1 MKINL
6 IKIILLIVGMN
17 LIACNNIVLK
27 KYTIETPP
35 FKLGEGEYS
44 LNIYEI
50 KYPNTLEEK
59 ETFFNELD
67 IFVNKIFIQEK
78 KYTLLLSE
86 EYYKDYDR
94 LKLKGILK
102 EEEIF
107 EKTASSL
114 TKSEREELEKIT
126 NEKVERHENTVQKY
140 LNLQVYHFKKVL
152 GYDDY
157 DPNAVYT
164 ELYKENIINELK
176 KKRQNTIL
184 ISEKID
190 VTYLVNIEEAYNGDE
205 SIILK
210 EDEYY
215 YTKNINFIE
224 KRVFSDIINNYT
236 NPIYIKNIAKDDL
249 NILIDKK
256 ENIKSSCI
264 IIYNDFFKGYRYNKN
279 TYYFFLGGLETVQ
292 EYENYQFTIDIC
304 LKSFEEILESE
315 EEYTLMNFIGGK

>member
-140 LNLQVYHFKKVL
+140 LNLQVYHLKKVL